1 MSTAAT
7 SGGGARPAAGAVQG
21 QQQPARADW
30 KWTIARAL
38 LIYAGVNAVTNPNSP
53 VGGYIGKLLGREST
67 AAPAA
72 ATPAVPSSGSASTPS
87 VASAPSAWAPAAEPA
102 VKGPANVAVPVWGD
116 DTGVDLYVFLSSAPA
131 PDADML
137 KTQQSDLMPEGGVA
151 HAPAVPL
158 GAFDDLLY
166 DPLRTTQ
173 PLITYP
179 KTQGSAELHPI
190 AAIKWPAFSL
200 TDTALARDVDVTLQL
215 NDLVRKHNGSIWA
228 DVLLTTS
235 GTNLISAAESD
246 VYRTRKMLT
255 RLLPVKRKRTEKNLF
270 DKNATA
276 VQDDEPAAR
285 VAAHWHRNLTLALV
299 QDRGDAGVQLSQLP
313 PPLLQHVA
321 VVRDADGNMVPAPE
335 PTEPAAAVALQRAY
349 AAGRP
354 PNVLRFPTV
363 FANDFWALKEHMY
376 AVNET
381 LTELPL
387 HIHVYHP
394 SWFRFQMLAALG
406 DSFDKQAGVTGGE
419 IDMLKTM
426 LLETNPWF
434 LALTVA
440 VSILHSLFEFLAF
453 SSDVRHWKNKDDL
466 AGVSVGS
473 IVTNIVVQLIIT
485 LYLLDNNEDTSWM
498 ILAGQ
503 AIGVLIECWKLT
515 KAVTVAVERSST
527 SLVGYRLKI
536 SDKHVLSDEEKRT
549 QEYDR
554 LAFKYVGLV
563 VGPLLVCYTAYS
575 AVYQT
580 HRGWWSFI
588 ISTATSFVYAF
599 GFVGLVPQLIV
610 NYKLKS
616 TAGMNSRTFVYKILG
631 TFVDD
636 LFAFCIKMPTL
647 HRLACFR
654 DDVVFFIALYQRW
667 IYGVD
672 PTRRNE
678 FGQTLEKTDKDAKDG
693 KDDKDAEDDGDKKV
707 RAEASGVEQKKATL
721 RANAAKPAKE
731 GKQL

>member
-1 MSTAAT
+1 
-7 SGGGARPAAGAVQG
+7 VQG

-137 KTQQSDLMPEGGVA
+137 KTQQSDLMPDGGVA

-166 DPLRTTQ
+166 DPLRSTQ

-179 KTQGSAELHPI
+179 KTQGSAELSPI

-536 SDKHVLSDEEKRT
+536 SDKHVLSDEERRT

-610 NYKLKS
+610 NYKLES

-693 KDDKDAEDDGDKKV
+693 KDDKDAEDDGDKKL
-707 RAEASGVEQKKATL
+707 RAEASGVEHKKATL